1 MLDSAKPSL
10 ILNED
15 KLQREEEWDG
25 CYTIMT
31 SEHQYPIN
39 ELLNYADGQWRSEQ
53 SFKVT
58 KSDLESR
65 PVYLSRQEHIAV
77 LFLTKLLSSKSIDN
91 IFAFLVSFNYI

>member
-1 MLDSAKPSL
+1 
-10 ILNED
+10 
-15 KLQREEEWDG
+15 
-25 CYTIMT
+25 MT

-65 PVYLSRQEHIAV
+65 PVYLSRQEHITV